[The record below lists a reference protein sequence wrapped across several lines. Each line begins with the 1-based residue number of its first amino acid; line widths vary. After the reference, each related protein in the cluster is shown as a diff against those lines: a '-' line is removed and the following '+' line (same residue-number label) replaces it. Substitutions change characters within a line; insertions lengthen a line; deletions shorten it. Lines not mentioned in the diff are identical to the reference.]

1 MKKKIITIVCL
12 IIILLIGYFTY
23 FYIQDVNKKSEIKD
37 RNIKFKECYEKVKRD
52 VKNRQLGIPEIIE
65 FEDFDSLQ
73 IVVNANG
80 EAYIDFEVR
89 YIYMKSLDS
98 KYDTAQFCY
107 YINTDKNIKFIRKS
121 D

>member
-1 MKKKIITIVCL
+1 MKKKIITIVCS

-52 VKNRQLGIPEIIE
+52 VKIRQLGIPEIIE

-73 IVVNANG
+73 IAVNTKG

-98 KYDTAQFCY
+98 KYDTVRFNY
-107 YINTDKNIKFIRKS
+107 YINTDGKIEFVRKS